1 MTPTVVLHGF
11 TGDAGTMEPI
21 TSRLSGP
28 VDAPDLPGHGPGPHP
43 ADETAYSI
51 DAMADGVLARHAAP
65 FHMVGYSM
73 GGRVALTAACRH
85 PERVLSLSLIGAS
98 AGLLDPEARAERAAS
113 DDALAAQIEGDFEG
127 FVDRWMANP
136 LFATQARLGRDVLAA
151 ARVQRLG
158 NDPAALARSLRA
170 NSTGRMRPLH
180 HDLAA
185 CTMPVAL
192 IAGADDEKFVA
203 VARDL
208 ADAIPTATVH
218 VIDGAG
224 HAAHLEQPDAVI
236 AAILATQSRA

>member
-1 MTPTVVLHGF
+1 
-11 TGDAGTMEPI
+11 
-21 TSRLSGP
+21 
-28 VDAPDLPGHGPGPHP
+28 
-43 ADETAYSI
+43 
-51 DAMADGVLARHAAP
+51 
-65 FHMVGYSM
+65 
-73 GGRVALTAACRH
+73 
-85 PERVLSLSLIGAS
+85 
-98 AGLLDPEARAERAAS
+98 
-113 DDALAAQIEGDFEG
+113 
-127 FVDRWMANP
+127 
-136 LFATQARLGRDVLAA
+136 
-151 ARVQRLG
+151 VQRLG